1 MDNFATAFDAWVEE
15 TKSQLEALKAT
26 EADNAVVAD
35 IVEQSF
41 QTCLDEVC
49 DRQLGT
55 KKVGPPAVPQLTHVM
70 DILNKQR
77 KPCELILRKIMSNPN
92 STSEERAVAVKT
104 YRVAK
109 AKSLRAGA
117 IRKEILDL
125 KRFTDM
131 EKNQRDSKIFW
142 AKAKQVMIGL
152 RSPVS
157 PPRRRCY
164 DLRN

>member
-1 MDNFATAFDAWVEE
+1 
-15 TKSQLEALKAT
+15 
-26 EADNAVVAD
+26 
-35 IVEQSF
+35 
-41 QTCLDEVC
+41 
-49 DRQLGT
+49 
-55 KKVGPPAVPQLTHVM
+55 
-70 DILNKQR
+70 
-77 KPCELILRKIMSNPN
+77 MS
-92 STSEERAVAVKT
+92 VKT

-117 IRKEILDL
+117 VRKELLDL

-157 PPRRRCY
+157 PPPIVESTVDRVTTCET
-164 DLRN
+164 DPIKFLKF